1 MTATIAKAV
10 AKKVETELNKL
21 RQAELEKAEE
31 TFKKDK
37 KFAEYH
43 KVCEEIEKLE
53 EKRKEIVKKFKNTSI
68 SKNTILVSGGYGSS
82 NLYCSSLNSYV
93 YQDTI
98 AADIIAKA
106 AFTNSSITLEAF
118 VKELIEDYK

>member
-1 MTATIAKAV
+1 MTATIAKAL

-21 RQAELEKAEE
+21 RRAELEKAEE

-43 KVCEEIEKLE
+43 KVCKEIEKLE
-53 EKRKEIVKKFKNTSI
+53 EKRKEIVEKFENTPV
-68 SKNTILVSGGYGSS
+68 SKNTILVSSYGKSK
-82 NLYCSSLNSYV
+82 LHCSSLHSYV

-106 AFTNSSITLEAF
+106 AFTNSNITLEDF

>member
-1 MTATIAKAV
+1 MTATIAKAL

-21 RQAELEKAEE
+21 RKAELEKAEE

-43 KVCEEIEKLE
+43 KVCKEIEKLE
-53 EKRKEIVKKFKNTSI
+53 KKRKEIVEKFENTPV
-68 SKNTILVSGGYGSS
+68 SKNIILVSGYGKS
-82 NLYCSSLNSYV
+82 NLHCSSLNSYV
-93 YQDTI
+93 YQETI

-106 AFTNSSITLEAF
+106 AFTNSNITLEAF